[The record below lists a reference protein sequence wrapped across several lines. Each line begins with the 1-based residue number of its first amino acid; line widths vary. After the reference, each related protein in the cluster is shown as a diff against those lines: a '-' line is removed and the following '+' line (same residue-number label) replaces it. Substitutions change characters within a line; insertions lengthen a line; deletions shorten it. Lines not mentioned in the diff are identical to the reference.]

1 MKWLLAFIF
10 SFAFLTMHAQDTQKK
25 PIFQVHEGERDFI
38 DGSSNALTVDLP
50 EIKSRTAEKIWKDY
64 IDKFGGKTKKNRDM
78 KGYMT
83 ESTEIYAIGGLQK
96 MNVYA
101 RVEDDHDRVTMTVW
115 FDTPKGMLRSDTD
128 SKAYTAAVQFLQ
140 DYALEVKIAQVE
152 EEVEDEEKVLKNLE
166 RDMERL
172 KKDNEG
178 YHKDIEDA
186 KNRISK
192 AENNIVDNEKE
203 QEATTSKIGEQDQKV
218 NKIKERLAFLKK

>member
-1 MKWLLAFIF
+1 MKWLLAFTLFF
-10 SFAFLTMHAQDTQKK
+10 SLFVLHAQDDQKK
-25 PIFQVHEGERDFI
+25 PIYQVYEGEHDFI

-83 ESTEIYAIGGLQK
+83 ERTEIYPIGGLQK

-101 RVEDDHDRVTMTVW
+101 RVEEDHDRVTLTAW
-115 FDTPKGMLRSDTD
+115 FETPKGMLRSDTD

-140 DYALEVKIAQVE
+140 DYALQVKIAQVE
-152 EEVEDEEKVLKNLE
+152 EDLADEEKVLKDFI
-166 RDMERL
+166 RDMDRL
-172 KKDNEG
+172 KKDNDG

-186 KNRISK
+186 KDKIKK

-203 QEATTSKIGEQDQKV
+203 QVGTTSRISDQDIKV

>member
-1 MKWLLAFIF
+1 MKWLLAFTF
-10 SFAFLTMHAQDTQKK
+10 SFAFLTAYTQDTQKK
-25 PIFQVHEGERDFI
+25 PIFQVHEGQREFI
-38 DGSSNALTVDLP
+38 DGASNALTVDLP

-78 KGYMT
+78 KGYQT
-83 ESTEIYAIGGLQK
+83 EETEIYAIGGLQK

-101 RVEDDHDRVTMTVW
+101 RVEDDHDRVTLTAW
-115 FDTPKGMLRSDTD
+115 FETPKGMLRSDSH
-128 SKAYTAAVQFLQ
+128 SKAYSAAVQFLQ

-166 RDMERL
+166 REMDRL

-186 KNRISK
+186 KDRISK
-192 AENNIVDNEKE
+192 AENNIVANDKE
-203 QEATTSKIGEQDQKV
+203 QEVTTSKISEQDQKV